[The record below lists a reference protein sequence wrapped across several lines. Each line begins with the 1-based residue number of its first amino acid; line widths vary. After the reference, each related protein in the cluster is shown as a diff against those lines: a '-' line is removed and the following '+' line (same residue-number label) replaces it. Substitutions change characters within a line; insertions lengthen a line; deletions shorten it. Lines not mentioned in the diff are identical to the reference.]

1 MATSLLTN
9 QLVKQS
15 LDIHVVGYVYSKVT
29 EVVLDC
35 EVCSGFSNKES
46 NYSKLALLT

>member
-1 MATSLLTN
+1 MTTSLLTN
-9 QLVKQS
+9 QFVKQS
-15 LDIHVVGYVYSKVT
+15 LDIRIVGCVYSKVT

-35 EVCSGFSNKES
+35 EVCSGFGNKES